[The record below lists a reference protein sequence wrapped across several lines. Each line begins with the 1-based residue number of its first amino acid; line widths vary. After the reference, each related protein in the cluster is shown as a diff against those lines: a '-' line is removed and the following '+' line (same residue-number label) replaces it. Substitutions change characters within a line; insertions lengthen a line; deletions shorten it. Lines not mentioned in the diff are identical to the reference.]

1 MQCFAQVSIVAQ
13 PLKNP
18 SLRLNLNLVSGFHQ
32 VTDSFFATLVLHL
45 GSASKSMDFLRYH
58 LHINHRSGDVAKS
71 TIRLRPD
78 CLPENSVQISHDG
91 MDHGYFLQCS
101 PSDTHFEGAV
111 IAWGPS
117 QVGSVIARSF
127 MEFIENHLQS

>member
-1 MQCFAQVSIVAQ
+1 MFRSSFNSGAATEESIATAESELGLRFPPSYRLFLCHFGASFGLGFEIYGLPPVSPPHQ
-13 PLKNP
+13 PP
-18 SLRLNLNLVSGFHQ
+18 QWS
-32 VTDSFFATLVLHL
+32 
-45 GSASKSMDFLRYH
+45 
-58 LHINHRSGDVAKS
+58 DVAKS